1 MMSSKRLLSII
12 LALGFISAAAIPVL
26 GQGTKPFTQF
36 RFGTLNP
43 NDTKAGLILGVRTGR
58 DFDQRV
64 LVGFSADLFWKK
76 FTRESTVSSDTTIGG
91 VHYTTMQR
99 TVDYT
104 TLILP
109 LMITIDVQI
118 PVENLPIKP
127 YFGGGIGY
135 QLLFNK
141 EDNYEQH
148 ISDSRFYSGF
158 GFQFE
163 VGAEYQMSPSTGL
176 TLEAFY
182 NGCKA
187 KRGGGTS
194 LGLPTWEEVDISGMG
209 FRLGIVLRGWGI

>member
-1 MMSSKRLLSII
+1 MLSKRWVSII
-12 LALGFISAAAIPVL
+12 LALVLLSATITPVL
-26 GQGTKPFTQF
+26 AQGAKPFTQF
-36 RFGTLNP
+36 RFGTYNP
-43 NDTKAGLILGVRTGR
+43 KDTKAGLILGVRTGR

-76 FTRESTVSSDTTIGG
+76 FTRESAVNSDTTIGG
-91 VHYTTMQR
+91 VHYTTLQR
-99 TVDYT
+99 SVDYT

-118 PVENLPIKP
+118 PVQNSPIKP

-141 EDNYEQH
+141 ESNYITGESDN
-148 ISDSRFYSGF
+148 RFYSGF
-158 GFQFE
+158 GYQFE

-176 TLEAFY
+176 TMEAFY

-187 KRGGGTS
+187 KRGSGTS

>member
-1 MMSSKRLLSII
+1 MLSKRWVSII
-12 LALGFISAAAIPVL
+12 LALVLLSATVTPVL
-26 GQGTKPFTQF
+26 AQGAKPFTQF

-43 NDTKAGLILGVRTGR
+43 RDTKAGFILGVRTGR

-76 FTRESTVSSDTTIGG
+76 YTEESSVYDTFTVGG
-91 VHYTTMQR
+91 VHYTERQR
-99 TVDYT
+99 SVDYT

-109 LMITIDVQI
+109 LMVTIDVQI
-118 PVENLPIKP
+118 PVQNSPIKP

-141 EDNYEQH
+141 ENNYQDNV
-148 ISDSRFYSGF
+148 SDSRFYSGF
-158 GFQFE
+158 GFQLE

-176 TLEAFY
+176 TMEAFY

-187 KRGGGTS
+187 KRGGGTTQ
-194 LGLPTWEEVDISGMG
+194 GLPTWEEVDISGMG
-209 FRLGIVLRGWGI
+209 FRLGLVLRGWGI